1 MSLQSRS
8 AKWYLDPVAGNQ
20 LDIGRLGT
28 DSRGVG
34 GHVVNMCLG
43 EVTAGRTPESG
54 TCSGRDGFKT
64 VNRRPG
70 SDQLRA
76 AVSRI
81 GQCCPLRGL
90 GCYCRPVRGQRGHH
104 RALRH
109 VKQWGCSST
118 RVRASFSRAVPAQ
131 LPPCSARLP
140 CTSRPHRIRDSD
152 THAGTGVHSTSI
164 SVVSVLLVAFFV
176 EFSRSALSSALH
188 QSAAPCFLQDGGGGS
203 VGSS

>member
-20 LDIGRLGT
+20 LDIGRLGP
-28 DSRGVG
+28 DSGGVG

-76 AVSRI
+76 AVSGNAARWEVSAATADPCEVKGVI
-81 GQCCPLRGL
+81 TSSPWPCGTSSSG
-90 GCYCRPVRGQRGHH
+90 GVRQ
-104 RALRH
+104 
-109 VKQWGCSST
+109 
-118 RVRASFSRAVPAQ
+118 RASRRPFHLPSSPSSPLFSA
-131 LPPCSARLP
+131 LCPCSAI
-140 CTSRPHRIRDSD
+140 PHRICASHSR
-152 THAGTGVHSTSI
+152 TGNDVHSGSLKRRF
-164 SVVSVLLVAFFV
+164 SSSCVVLWRFLVPPSGPAQQ
-176 EFSRSALSSALH
+176 RSTAWGRPSNT
-188 QSAAPCFLQDGGGGS
+188 
-203 VGSS
+203 GSSTA